1 MFFLFQQELLKNFLL
16 YGFYG
21 FFLYIY
27 IMQTEIIC
35 CRVTDKKAFFS
46 VLKMYG
52 TYHVFCNFSKKENKW
67 KIEKIIRE

>member
-27 IMQTEIIC
+27 IMQTEPIC
-35 CRVTDKKAFFS
+35 RKGTDKEAFFS
-46 VLKMYG
+46 VSVILIAYKLYLF
-52 TYHVFCNFSKKENKW
+52 T
-67 KIEKIIRE
+67 IEVILG

>member
-27 IMQTEIIC
+27 IYVMQTEQIC
-35 CRVTDKKAFFS
+35 CKVTDKKAFFS
-46 VLKMYG
+46 VSIILIAYKLYLF
-52 TYHVFCNFSKKENKW
+52 T
-67 KIEKIIRE
+67 IEVILG

>member
-27 IMQTEIIC
+27 IMQTEPIC
-35 CRVTDKKAFFS
+35 FKVTDKKAFFS
-46 VLKMYG
+46 VSVILIAYKLYLF
-52 TYHVFCNFSKKENKW
+52 T
-67 KIEKIIRE
+67 IEVILG

>member
-27 IMQTEIIC
+27 IMQTKPIC
-35 CRVTDKKAFFS
+35 CKVTDKEAFFS
-46 VLKMYG
+46 VSVILI
-52 TYHVFCNFSKKENKW
+52 TYKLYLFT
-67 KIEKIIRE
+67 IEVILG

>member
-27 IMQTEIIC
+27 IMQTEPIC
-35 CRVTDKKAFFS
+35 CKVTDKKAFFS
-46 VLKMYG
+46 VSVILIAYKLYLFTIEVILGWM
-52 TYHVFCNFSKKENKW
+52 SK
-67 KIEKIIRE
+67 IQC